1 MCKERLAGLT
11 KAAKESNGN
20 SRKCSSC
27 PLVEKL
33 PLRCTP
39 EISKICSEAHIE
51 CFKKGASFAIK
62 TKKRNEMQLIDF
74 HSKKYGTEIVSRL
87 EKLSEETQELTEA
100 IAGFTMGDN
109 GIAEV
114 KDEMGDVLSVMLHVC
129 SIIGTDFRELMN
141 EAYDKVQGREKNPN
155 YKRNHPHK

>member
-1 MCKERLAGLT
+1 M
-11 KAAKESNGN
+11 
-20 SRKCSSC
+20 
-27 PLVEKL
+27 
-33 PLRCTP
+33 
-39 EISKICSEAHIE
+39 
-51 CFKKGASFAIK
+51 K

-87 EKLSEETQELTEA
+87 EKLSEETQELTKA